1 MAKAELGFE
10 CQNLKSQMVSNT
22 RIQIMLRTVLTFGQP
37 RNAKGER
44 TKEDVTDNGSKKIVK
59 WPVKFVKLSYNEWPV
74 NEHELDWN
82 KLVEIT
88 VLQFFSIKSWQAE
101 ISFAFS

>member
-1 MAKAELGFE
+1 M
-10 CQNLKSQMVSNT
+10 
-22 RIQIMLRTVLTFGQP
+22 LTFGQP
-37 RNAKGER
+37 RSAKGER

-59 WPVKFVKLSYNEWPV
+59 WPVRFVKLSYNEWPV

-88 VLQFFSIKSWQAE
+88 VLQLFPHQVESWQTE
-101 ISFAFS
+101 ISFALPKQRNDTHVLQLGAYIRVL